1 MLTSFPSP
9 THALQFDA
17 APIYS
22 TYRKYRLLGL
32 STLGPDFM
40 RTHRIRKRLS
50 FLLLDDILLI
60 KEVNKGMKVEK
71 MKDRELAEALQT
83 RGIPNPETL
92 SRSQRNSLL
101 NGWLGQAAVT
111 SDADDLSRRL
121 ALVLTHA

>member
-1 MLTSFPSP
+1 
-9 THALQFDA
+9 
-17 APIYS
+17 
-22 TYRKYRLLGL
+22 
-32 STLGPDFM
+32 M

-83 RGIPNPETL
+83 RGMYVFSCYPLSIILSVSIHLTHHFPSPSLFSPNPETL

-111 SDADDLSRRL
+111 SDADDISRRL